1 MQCSKERPIDH
12 LVGTGEQHWW
22 DYKAKPNCGFDIER

>member
-1 MQCSKERPIDH
+1 MQCSKDH